1 MPAQHKFKIK
11 EVVEIKKEKF
21 LIRLPLGMYDE
32 IKTTAAKNHRSM
44 NSEILVALES
54 HFRK

>member
-1 MPAQHKFKIK
+1 MPAHHKFKVK
-11 EVVEIKKEKF
+11 EVIEKERQKF

-32 IKTTAAKNHRSM
+32 IKTKAAKNHRSM